1 MLVVTREQ
9 GESIDLYLE
18 PPGLPRAY
26 LGRVTFLGLRR
37 GRAARIGFDG
47 PTSVVVVRSE
57 LDLDNPPTKET
68 VGT

>member
-1 MLVVTREQ
+1 MLVLTREQ

-18 PPGLPRAY
+18 PPGLARVHLGRITY
-26 LGRVTFLGLRR
+26 LGQRR
-37 GRAARIGFDG
+37 ESTARIGFEG

-68 VGT
+68 VAQ